1 MKPLQSN
8 CSPKITRTYN
18 ASYVRLERP
27 RLVKSVTSLL
37 YCFHIVSPYC
47 KRIPEISTPYCNSL
61 ILFIWAEKDVHC
73 NIDFFIHSITKGLFK
88 YKQYH

>member
-18 ASYVRLERP
+18 ASYYYLP
-27 RLVKSVTSLL
+27 IICLQL

-61 ILFIWAEKDVHC
+61 MLFIWAEKDVHC